1 MPYDAGQ
8 RLPAERASR
17 LGHLEVLRS
26 ELVKKLCESFE
37 GQTTEIAAAMPLW
50 EPISSKEE
58 VLPVVFG
65 IDGSLQI
72 IESEVPP
79 YKALAFVKT
88 ALLRVDQYALS
99 LIDKDTPH
107 PFALRDI
114 LSKSAQYHA
123 TVFPLRHVS
132 IPGMNTYDAIRQI
145 IFESLKD
152 TSLEGEPMETL
163 KWLVYEKWDGK
174 QKSLPLFEC
183 PHCREKVATLP
194 YDAEQ
199 GVCPK
204 TDCKGHLFV
213 TDMLGF
219 HQEMSLDSAS
229 DSVATAYMNIHETM
243 LLFAG
248 VRYYWEHQKQWLA
261 SCLFVK
267 DGPLSIRAQYS
278 KLVAPIRRFLSFAKN
293 QGYIVNLVGQEK
305 TGRFV
310 EHLQLIGKQAPA
322 GSLFIPSSTY
332 ITEQIQHRADGGAPY
347 GLDTNYGS
355 KVFVKVN
362 NYHQMVLSIPTGE
375 YKKDPVLSDLLGIE
389 RILATLP
396 SILSNRY
403 EGAILPVELAHNVA
417 SLSTYPSA
425 SMLKIFA
432 ERMGKNV

>member
-8 RLPAERASR
+8 RLPAERANR
-17 LGHLEVLRS
+17 LGHLEVLKS
-26 ELVKKLCESFE
+26 DLVKKLCKSFE
-37 GQTTEIAAAMPLW
+37 GNTAQVPLILPVW
-50 EPISSKEE
+50 EPIPSDKE

-72 IESEVPP
+72 IESEAPP

-132 IPGMNTYDAIRQI
+132 IPGMKTYDAIRQI

-152 TSLEGEPMETL
+152 ISLEGEPMETL
-163 KWLVYEKWDGK
+163 KWLIYEKWDGK

-183 PHCREKVATLP
+183 PHCEKQLATLP
-194 YDAEQ
+194 YDAEE
-199 GVCPK
+199 GICPNCNK
-204 TDCKGHLFV
+204 HLFV

-229 DSVATAYMNIHETM
+229 NSVATAYMNIHEIL
-243 LLFAG
+243 LLFTG
-248 VRYYWEHQKQWLA
+248 IRYYWEHQKQWLS

-278 KLVAPIRRFLSFAKN
+278 KLVAPIRRFLAFAKK
-293 QGYIVNLVGQEK
+293 QGHVVHLIGQEK

-310 EHLQLIGKQAPA
+310 EHLQLIGKQAPI
-322 GSLFIPSSTY
+322 GSLFIPNNTY
-332 ITEQIQHRADGGAPY
+332 ITEQIQHRNTGAPY
-347 GLDTNYGS
+347 GRDTNYGS
-355 KVFVKVN
+355 KVFIKVN
-362 NYHQMVLSIPTGE
+362 EYHQIVLSIPTGD
-375 YKKDPVLSDLLGIE
+375 YLKDPVYTDLLGVD

-396 SILSNRY
+396 KILSNRY
-403 EGAILPVELAHNVA
+403 EGAILPIELAHNVA

-432 ERMGKNV
+432 EKMEKGALDT